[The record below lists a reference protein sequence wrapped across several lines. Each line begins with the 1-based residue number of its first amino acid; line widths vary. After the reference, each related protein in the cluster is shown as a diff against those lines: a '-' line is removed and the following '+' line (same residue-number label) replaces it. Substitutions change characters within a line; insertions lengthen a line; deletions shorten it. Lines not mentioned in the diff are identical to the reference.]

1 MRLIG
6 LPTTSDTQ
14 HDLLPF
20 DLYGLDIH
28 ASTDELRDLAKFL
41 TQAVHYLDKAINNGD
56 DMCVGLVFS
65 GQCGP
70 TASNVTINVVR
81 VQEEN

>member
-6 LPTTSDTQ
+6 LPTISDTED
-14 HDLLPF
+14 DLLPF
-20 DLYGLDIH
+20 DLHGLDIH
-28 ASTDELRDLAKFL
+28 ASTDELRDLARL
-41 TQAVHYLDKAINNGD
+41 LLQAAHYLEKAINNGD

-70 TASNVTINVVR
+70 TASDVTVNVVR
-81 VQEEN
+81 VQD